1 MVTPVAYGSL
11 RYHPSR
17 NTPTVGKGVLSSTNG
32 WVNFRLPRWVIF
44 RLPLPFL
51 PSAVLNTIQGT
62 KIHMVTLILAICYAL
77 ILFIMVYYRFS
88 YELRVTGDNPDAAR
102 YVGINFMKVTLIM
115 MLISGGV
122 AGLAGVGEV
131 AGIHHHLSYPLSIS
145 SGYGYTAIILA
156 WLAKLNPLLTIF
168 SGIFFA
174 GIVVGR
180 DAIQVSLG
188 LPAATVQIF
197 NGILLFSLI
206 MGDFF
211 LIHRLRIVRR
221 EDL

>member
-1 MVTPVAYGSL
+1 M
-11 RYHPSR
+11 
-17 NTPTVGKGVLSSTNG
+17 
-32 WVNFRLPRWVIF
+32 
-44 RLPLPFL
+44 
-51 PSAVLNTIQGT
+51 LNTIQGT
-62 KIHMVTLILAICYAL
+62 RIHMVTLILAICFAL
-77 ILFIMVYYRFS
+77 ILFIMVYHRFS

-115 MLISGGV
+115 MLTSGGV
-122 AGLAGVGEV
+122 TGLAGVGEV

>member
-1 MVTPVAYGSL
+1 MGFPY
-11 RYHPSR
+11 
-17 NTPTVGKGVLSSTNG
+17 TND
-32 WVNFRLPRWVIF
+32 FP
-44 RLPLPFL
+44 

-62 KIHMVTLILAICYAL
+62 RIHMVTLILAICFAL

-115 MLISGGV
+115 MLTSGGV
-122 AGLAGVGEV
+122 TGLAGVGEV